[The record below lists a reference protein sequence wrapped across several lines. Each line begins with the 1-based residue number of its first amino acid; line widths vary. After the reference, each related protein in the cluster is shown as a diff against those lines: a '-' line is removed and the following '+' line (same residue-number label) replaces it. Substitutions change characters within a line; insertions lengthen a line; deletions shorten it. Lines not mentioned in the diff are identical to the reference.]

1 MTTFPLS
8 ASGFAGLP
16 QILLIVSFILPME
29 PLLIRRIGDPWG
41 KSVRAILPS
50 PSAVELHASGQGLEC
65 GFSDTEGNH
74 GCVQGIPTAVVKKLA
89 M

>member
-8 ASGFAGLP
+8 ASGFVGLP

-29 PLLIRRIGDPWG
+29 PPLVRRIGNPRG
-41 KSVRAILPS
+41 KSVSAILPS
-50 PSAVELHASGQGLEC
+50 PSAVELRASGQGLEC
-65 GFSDTEGNH
+65 RFSDTEGNH
-74 GCVQGIPTAVVKKLA
+74 GCVQGMPTAVVKKLA